1 MVPLMAVLFLEFVRQ
16 LVGLRPGDFFAKC
29 MGTFNL
35 YPGHVNDS
43 SLQRLIEPLVYPAM
57 RQKVSVA
64 IYLTFSLAKTK
75 QALGIIMS
83 RILFW

>member
-1 MVPLMAVLFLEFVRQ
+1 
-16 LVGLRPGDFFAKC
+16 
-29 MGTFNL
+29 
-35 YPGHVNDS
+35 
-43 SLQRLIEPLVYPAM
+43 M

>member
-1 MVPLMAVLFLEFVRQ
+1 
-16 LVGLRPGDFFAKC
+16 
-29 MGTFNL
+29 
-35 YPGHVNDS
+35 
-43 SLQRLIEPLVYPAM
+43 M

-64 IYLTFSLAKTK
+64 VILYLVVSGLAPRWVAKPPQNQATRFFLEECACRIRTASPPSAGGATIRQARSLQMSLAKTK

>member
-1 MVPLMAVLFLEFVRQ
+1 
-16 LVGLRPGDFFAKC
+16 
-29 MGTFNL
+29 
-35 YPGHVNDS
+35 
-43 SLQRLIEPLVYPAM
+43 M

-64 IYLTFSLAKTK
+64 VILYLVVSGLAPRLVAKPPQNQATRFFLEECACRIRTASQPSAGQARSLQMSLAKTK

>member
-1 MVPLMAVLFLEFVRQ
+1 
-16 LVGLRPGDFFAKC
+16 
-29 MGTFNL
+29 
-35 YPGHVNDS
+35 
-43 SLQRLIEPLVYPAM
+43 M

-64 IYLTFSLAKTK
+64 LYLTFSLAKTK